1 MSGKRWRPET
11 PKIHHLTPVCT
22 QERSPH
28 DAPTLT
34 ATLTLAALFALPAAA
49 QHAGH
54 AMPAAAASSPSTAA
68 YQAAN
73 DKMHQGMT
81 MTYTGNPDRD
91 FLAGMIPHHQGAID
105 MAEVELKHGK
115 DPKVRKLA
123 QDIIKAQKREIAQM
137 QAWLKQMDAK
147 R

>member
-1 MSGKRWRPET
+1 MTR
-11 PKIHHLTPVCT
+11 
-22 QERSPH
+22 
-28 DAPTLT
+28 PTLI

-105 MAEVELKHGK
+105 MARIVLKYGK
-115 DPKVRKLA
+115 DPEIRKIA
-123 QDIIKAQKREIAQM
+123 QDVVSAQEREIRELEAIR
-137 QAWLKQMDAK
+137 K
-147 R
+147 RLN

>member
-1 MSGKRWRPET
+1 MTRPT
-11 PKIHHLTPVCT
+11 
-22 QERSPH
+22 R
-28 DAPTLT
+28 T
-34 ATLTLAALFALPAAA
+34 ATLTLAALFARPAAA

-81 MTYTGNPDRD
+81 MAYTGNPDRD

>member
-1 MSGKRWRPET
+1 
-11 PKIHHLTPVCT
+11 
-22 QERSPH
+22 
-28 DAPTLT
+28 
-34 ATLTLAALFALPAAA
+34 
-49 QHAGH
+49 
-54 AMPAAAASSPSTAA
+54 
-68 YQAAN
+68 
-73 DKMHQGMT
+73 

>member
-1 MSGKRWRPET
+1 MH
-11 PKIHHLTPVCT
+11 PKKGATIT
-22 QERSPH
+22 R
-28 DAPTLT
+28 PTLI

-54 AMPAAAASSPSTAA
+54 AMPAAPASSPSTAA

>member
-1 MSGKRWRPET
+1 MTR
-11 PKIHHLTPVCT
+11 
-22 QERSPH
+22 
-28 DAPTLT
+28 PTLI

-115 DPKVRKLA
+115 DPKVR
-123 QDIIKAQKREIAQM
+123 
-137 QAWLKQMDAK
+137 
-147 R
+147 

>member
-1 MSGKRWRPET
+1 MTRPT
-11 PKIHHLTPVCT
+11 PI
-22 QERSPH
+22 
-28 DAPTLT
+28 

-105 MAEVELKHGK
+105 MAKALLLTTK
-115 DPKVRKLA
+115 DPELRNVA
-123 QDIIKAQKREIAQM
+123 QGIITEQQNEINIM
-137 QAWLKQMDAK
+137 QAWLQRYQSAQAK
-147 R
+147 VAPTSITKKE

>member
-1 MSGKRWRPET
+1 MTR
-11 PKIHHLTPVCT
+11 
-22 QERSPH
+22 
-28 DAPTLT
+28 PTLI
-34 ATLTLAALFALPAAA
+34 ATPTLAALFALSAAA

-54 AMPAAAASSPSTAA
+54 AMPAADASSPSTAA

-73 DKMHQGMT
+73 DKMHRGMT

-115 DPKVRKLA
+115 DP
-123 QDIIKAQKREIAQM
+123 
-137 QAWLKQMDAK
+137 
-147 R
+147 

>member
-1 MSGKRWRPET
+1 MT
-11 PKIHHLTPVCT
+11 TLTPELAGT
-22 QERSPH
+22 YII
-28 DAPTLT
+28 DASHTRVGFV
-34 ATLTLAALFALPAAA
+34 AR
-49 QHAGH
+49 H
-54 AMPAAAASSPSTAA
+54 AMVTKVRGHFDDIAGTAVIDPAEPGSSKVDLTIQVASVS
-68 YQAAN
+68 
-73 DKMHQGMT
+73 
-81 MTYTGNPDRD
+81 TGNPDRD
-91 FLAGMIPHHQGAID
+91 VLAGMIPHHQGAID